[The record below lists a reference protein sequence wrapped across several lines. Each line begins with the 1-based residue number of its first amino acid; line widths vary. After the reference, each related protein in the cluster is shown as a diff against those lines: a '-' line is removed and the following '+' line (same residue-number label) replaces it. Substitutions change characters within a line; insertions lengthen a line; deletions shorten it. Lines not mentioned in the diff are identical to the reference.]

1 MGDEIIKVLND
12 LGQKFGIAIDWSAE
26 NVMPYIKDLG
36 MRFIT
41 YRNCMAIVW
50 IFISI
55 IMFIVGIICTKK
67 LIKYVKSDS
76 YDDYEDSPGV
86 IVSGVCIVCLLIAA
100 PIVFFCNI
108 HGIIQNICMPELTI
122 IEYIKSVTENLNM

>member
-67 LIKYVKSDS
+67 LIKYMKSDS
-76 YDDYEDSPGV
+76 YDDYEDVPVV

-100 PIVFFCNI
+100 TIVFFCNI

-122 IEYIKSVTENLNM
+122 IEYIKSLTENLNM